1 MSIHAPI
8 TAEIAGRTIGDGAP
22 CFIIAEIGVNHN
34 GNMDLARRLID
45 EAATAG
51 ADAAKFQAYVT
62 EELITPKA
70 HKAAYQVQSTGPADS
85 QFQMLKN
92 LELSGEQQAELKD
105 YCATKNIIYTCTPY
119 DLPSLDLLD
128 QLDVPLLKIAS
139 TDTTNLPFLK
149 RVAESSRPVILSTG
163 MCTLSEVEAAITAMD
178 KVRSKL
184 SLLHC
189 TSEYPAPPDEA
200 NLRAIETL
208 RYAFR
213 RPTGYSD
220 HSAGVGISPW
230 AVAAGAS
237 IIEKHLTLERT
248 LPGPDHQA
256 SIEPRELA
264 ELVRT
269 IRGLEK
275 SLGDGVKRPSPS
287 EAANKDAMRKSVV
300 AKRPLQAGAII
311 TGDDLACKRPGSGLA
326 PEWVDRLI
334 GKQVNRDIAA
344 DTILA
349 LGDFH
354 WR

>member
-1 MSIHAPI
+1 MFINTPI
-8 TAEIAGRTIGDGAP
+8 TTEIAGRTIGDGAP

-34 GNMDLARRLID
+34 GDMDIARRLID
-45 EAATAG
+45 EAAAAG

-70 HKAAYQVQSTGPADS
+70 HKAAYQVQSTGEAES
-85 QFQMLKN
+85 QYQMLKE
-92 LELSGEQQAELKD
+92 LELTGEQQAELRD
-105 YCATKNIIYTCTPY
+105 YCAKKNITYACTPY
-119 DLPSLDLLD
+119 DLPSLNLLN
-128 QLDVPLLKIAS
+128 QLDVPMLKIGS

-149 RVAESSRPVILSTG
+149 HVAETSRPVILSTG
-163 MCTLSEVEAAITAMD
+163 MCTLSEVEAAVTAMD
-178 KVRSKL
+178 KARSKL

-189 TSEYPAPPDEA
+189 TSEYPAPPNEA

-208 RYAFR
+208 RYSFR

-237 IIEKHLTLERT
+237 IIEKHLTLERS

-256 SIEPRELA
+256 SIEPHELA
-264 ELVRT
+264 KLVRT
-269 IRGLEK
+269 IRDLER
-275 SLGDGVKRPSPS
+275 SLGDGIKCPSPS
-287 EAANKDAMRKSVV
+287 EAVNKGALRKSVV
-300 AKRPLQAGAII
+300 TNRSLQAGTTIA
-311 TGDDLACKRPGSGLA
+311 GSDLTCKRPGSGMA

-334 GKQVNRDIAA
+334 GKQINRDVEA
-344 DTILA
+344 DTMLE
-349 LGDFH
+349 LGDFD